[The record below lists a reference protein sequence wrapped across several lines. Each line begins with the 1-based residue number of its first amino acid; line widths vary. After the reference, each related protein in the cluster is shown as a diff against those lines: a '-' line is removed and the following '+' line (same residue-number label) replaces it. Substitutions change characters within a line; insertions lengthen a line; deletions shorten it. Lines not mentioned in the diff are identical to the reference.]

1 MSTDRRW
8 AGRAFVVV
16 GFVST
21 LFAAC
26 AKGNQETTTTTEGAG
41 GAPDPTTTTT
51 SGGETGGG
59 GALPSGA
66 TGSPCSANDE
76 CTSGHCT
83 QVGNKKYCTAECPP
97 DCPKGTYCSIVN
109 GDSLC
114 IPDLGQQCDVC
125 KSSADC
131 SMPTDKC
138 LAAPLGDSFCARDC
152 TTIGLCPNG
161 FTCVNGDTYMGVGT
175 GSGGGVDGGAPDA
188 GGDAGKDAGDAGN
201 GAGDGGTKPSVATKW
216 CVPNGGLSCPC
227 NSQRDGVSHACNNVN
242 SFGKCSGNESCDGK
256 AGKWAGCTA
265 ATPVAEACN
274 GKDDNCNTQ
283 VDEGDPNALCVANGP
298 PPSHSAWTCKL
309 GTCALGNCDAGWASY
324 PAGPVAN
331 GCQCPV
337 EAGEPNGSCATAK
350 DAGTVSDAGGSVL
363 LQGTLSSDNDVDFWK
378 FNTVDT
384 DQFTTNSYHVSI
396 DFTGPTPNTEFVMDV
411 IRGPACSEVPSGAG
425 SSVVSYDWCVDGS
438 TPGFGEAPCG
448 LIDGASHCNNY
459 SSNYYVRV
467 HRKAGATGSCT
478 SYVIKATATGGDACD
493 FSTQCQ

>member
-26 AKGNQETTTTTEGAG
+26 AKGNQETTTSTEGAG
-41 GAPDPTTTTT
+41 GAPDPTTTT

-59 GALPSGA
+59 GSALPMGA
-66 TGSPCSANDE
+66 TGSPCSTDTE

-83 QVGNKKYCTAECPP
+83 QVGTKKYCTAECPP
-97 DCPKGTYCSIVN
+97 DCPKGTYCFDRQR
-109 GDSLC
+109 G
-114 IPDLGQQCDVC
+114 
-125 KSSADC
+125 
-131 SMPTDKC
+131 
-138 LAAPLGDSFCARDC
+138 LALHPRPRPAVRRLQVGRRLLDAHRQVPGRAAGRLFCARDR
-152 TTIGLCPNG
+152 TTIGLAPTASRASTATRTWASG
-161 FTCVNGDTYMGVGT
+161 PARAAAWT
-175 GSGGGVDGGAPDA
+175 GRARRRRRRGRRGERRGRRR
-188 GGDAGKDAGDAGN
+188 
-201 GAGDGGTKPSVATKW
+201 TKPRWRPSGA
-216 CVPNGGLSCPC
+216 CP
-227 NSQRDGVSHACNNVN
+227 
-242 SFGKCSGNESCDGK
+242 
-256 AGKWAGCTA
+256 TA
-265 ATPVAEACN
+265 ACRALATRGATACSACVQQRQQLRASALATSRATARAPSGRAAPPRRPWPSACN

-309 GTCALGNCDAGWASY
+309 GTCALGACDAGWASY

-331 GCQCPV
+331 GCTCPV

-350 DAGTVSDAGGSVL
+350 DAGTVSDAGGSVM

-396 DFTGPTPNTEFVMDV
+396 DFTTPTPNTEFVMDV
-411 IRGPACSEVPSGAG
+411 IRGSACSEIPRAR
-425 SSVVSYDWCVDGS
+425 
-438 TPGFGEAPCG
+438 APRWSPTT
-448 LIDGASHCNNY
+448 GASTGRRPASARRPAASSTAPLHCNNY

-467 HRKAGATGSCT
+467 HRKPGATGSCT
-478 SYVIKATATGGDACD
+478 SYTIKATATGGDACD